1 MDIEFNIEQHQML
14 NLKSQMY
21 TLGIFFRQFVVVVV
35 VMFIRLPLWEKNRRF
50 IRTENM
56 CVSIMCILAGA
67 FLPWVL
73 VIFIS
78 ENACMFPLQT
88 MSSLHKQKKKR
99 RISYSVLELIEFNL
113 RLLCSYDAPSQFKLI
128 ASKCL
133 CLYEPNVFCFWA
145 KSNKRKI

>member
-88 MSSLHKQKKKR
+88 MSSLHKQKKKKNFIFR
-99 RISYSVLELIEFNL
+99 FGAHRIQLTSIVFIWCSFTIQIDSIKMSMSIRTERVLFL
-113 RLLCSYDAPSQFKLI
+113 
-128 ASKCL
+128 SK
-133 CLYEPNVFCFWA
+133 
-145 KSNKRKI
+145 KQ